1 MHLESRRL
9 GKQMR
14 LVLRALLAFFVIGFA
29 GTARGAEDLVP
40 FTGEKSSWHG
50 FDRYDFLMDEQTF
63 EVKPASAKAKA
74 EKGQRPCIVVVPKTV
89 AAGNPWSWRGCY
101 WDHEPQAEVELL
113 KRGFHIAFVTP
124 DGGVEARDKVW
135 DAWYKYL
142 TEKHGLA
149 KKAAFVGMSKGG
161 VNEYS
166 WGGVNPEKVACI
178 YADNPAL
185 WDEDFAKL
193 PALAKHDVPLLHVCG
208 SEDFLVDRYTRVV
221 EDTYHTLGG
230 QITVII
236 KDGHAHH
243 RHSLQNPKL
252 IADWIEQHMTP
263 STANKPA
270 FVDATYTKAYYY
282 SLEPKYI
289 FLKEENSYATARG
302 PGYTES
308 YDRYDS
314 PTTGKFKTGGFSI
327 VVPKKVAPGKP
338 WVLTGD
344 ALERDATVEQALLAQ
359 GYHILIVSP
368 LGSGFT
374 PKQWDDAY
382 KLLVDNG
389 FSKKPVLKGIGPKAG
404 EAYAW
409 AVANPDK
416 VFSIYARNPLMKSLM
431 AKEAKQQ
438 QPIDNLAALAKAGV
452 PVLHDCGA
460 LDPWLESQ
468 TRVVEKRYKELGGKI
483 TVIVREGEGH
493 FPLSPKDPK
502 SAVDF
507 IIKNASPGA
516 AQQGKAPEGVEV
528 LRDVVVGTG
537 GGRPMHADIAR
548 PKAPPAGLMPAVL
561 WIHGGGWTSG
571 SHHEFQ
577 QTIQL
582 AKHGYLVLSVEYR
595 FADEAMW
602 PAQIEDCKLAAR
614 WLRAN
619 AAKYNVDPERIGCW
633 GTSAGGHLAALMG
646 VTADRPELEGKG
658 GSAGFSS
665 TVQAVVNFCGPT
677 QFTGKAYIKPALQM
691 AGGTYEEKTAVYK
704 QMSPLDNVN
713 AKAPPFL
720 FVNGEKDTTVPLFHA
735 ELMTEALKKVKVP
748 VKVIVV
754 KNAGHGY
761 VFSGSKD
768 APAEPSPKEVDAA
781 VLKFLDAN
789 LKKNASTGAAQPK
802 STALPVK
809 GGAPI
814 ALYGGGAASRDDGVK
829 KQGGDSFRWTGSGQI
844 TWKVQIDRAGDYEVA
859 LNHAAEPGAVGQQL
873 QVSSGN
879 SRVEY
884 KLATTKGVF
893 GNKSYEMTPIKGR
906 LRLEAGTQTITL
918 SISDAP
924 KAMAVLQ
931 FRSLELIPVAVNA
944 AIEAERQEARRAR
957 ASTEWLAKAGYGLMF
972 HWTSQSIGK
981 DGTHKPYA
989 QAVDDFDVKRFADM
1003 VAETGA
1009 GYVIFTIGHAQSYCP
1024 APLKAWEKY
1033 HPGKTTGRDLIAEMA
1048 DALSAKGIKLMC
1060 YLNAASLTKYPK
1072 ASEEEFSRIMT
1083 EVVTEFGEHYKEKVA
1098 GYWFDCCYQA
1108 KEKYPGF
1115 SFQEFFKTC
1124 KAGNPNRIVALN
1136 SWIYPNVSEWQE
1148 YWAGETANPVG
1159 LPLKGT
1165 TQEHGP
1171 GAGLRYHTLLIMEPY
1186 WVQQKVEMPRPQFTA
1201 QKLGDYIAQCKA
1213 NGGAVTINLG
1223 IYQDGTVDPNAVD
1236 VLKEVRKR
1244 VR

>member
-1 MHLESRRL
+1 MKTKLSIYVLAL
-9 GKQMR
+9 G
-14 LVLRALLAFFVIGFA
+14 ALLALFVIGFA
-29 GTARGAEDLVP
+29 GTARGAEGLVP

-50 FDRYDFLMDEQTF
+50 FDRYDFLMDEQTMD
-63 EVKPASAKAKA
+63 VKPASAKAKGA
-74 EKGQRPCIVVVPKTV
+74 KGQRPCIVVVPKTV
-89 AAGNPWSWRGCY
+89 AAGNPWSWQACY
-101 WDHEPQAEVELL
+101 WDHEPQTEVELL
-113 KRGFHIAFVTP
+113 KRGFHIAFVAP

-135 DAWYKYL
+135 DAWYKFL

-166 WGGVNPEKVACI
+166 WGAVNPEKVACI

-221 EDTYHTLGG
+221 EDMYHTLGG

-243 RHSLQNPKL
+243 RHSLQNAKP

-282 SLEPKYI
+282 SLEPRFIY
-289 FLKEENSYATARG
+289 LKEENSYATARG
-302 PGYTES
+302 PGYTEC

-314 PTTGKFKTGGFSI
+314 PTSGKFKTGGFSI

-338 WVLTGD
+338 WVFTGD
-344 ALERDATVEQALLAQ
+344 ALERDATVEQALLAK
-359 GYHILIVSP
+359 GYHILIISP

-374 PKQWDDAY
+374 QKQWNDAY

-389 FSKKPVLKGIGPKAG
+389 FSNKPVLKGIGPKAG

-416 VFSIYARNPLMKSLM
+416 VSCIYARNPLMKSLM
-431 AKEAKQQ
+431 ASAAKQQ

-452 PVLHDCGA
+452 PVLHDSGA
-460 LDPWLESQ
+460 LDPWLENH
-468 TRVVEKRYKELGGKI
+468 TRVVEKRYQELGGKI
-483 TVIVREGEGH
+483 QVIVREGEGH

-502 SAVDF
+502 SVVDF
-507 IIKNASPGA
+507 IVKNASTGA
-516 AQQGKAPEGVEV
+516 AQPKQGRAPDGVEL

-537 GGRPMHADIAR
+537 GGRAMHADIAR
-548 PKAPPAGLMPAVL
+548 PKTPPAGLMPAVI

-595 FADEAMW
+595 FADEARW
-602 PAQIEDCKLAAR
+602 PAQIEDCKLAVR

-619 AAKYNVDPERIGCW
+619 AAKYQVNPDRIGCW

-646 VTADRPELEGKG
+646 VTSDRPELEGKG
-658 GSAGFSS
+658 GSEGFSS

-677 QFTGKAYIKPALQM
+677 RFTGNNYIVPSRKM
-691 AGGTYEEKTAVYK
+691 AGGTYEEKTDVYR

-713 AKAPPFL
+713 PKAPPFL
-720 FVNGEKDTTVPLFHA
+720 FVNGEKDTTVPVFHA
-735 ELMTEALKKVKVP
+735 ELMTEALKKVNVP
-748 VKVIVV
+748 VEMIVV

-761 VFSGSKD
+761 VFNGPRGGP
-768 APAEPSPKEVDAA
+768 PAEPSPAEVDAA

-802 STALPVK
+802 STAIPVN
-809 GGAPI
+809 GDAPTG
-814 ALYGGGAASRDDGVK
+814 LYGAGAASRDDGVK
-829 KQGGDSFRWTGSGQI
+829 KQAGDSFRWTGSGQI

-859 LNHAAEPGAVGQQL
+859 LNHAAEPGAVGQDV
-873 QVSSGN
+873 QVSS
-879 SRVEY
+879 SDSTVRY
-884 KLATTKGVF
+884 TLTKTKGVF

-918 SISDAP
+918 SIPDAP

-931 FRSLELIPVAVNA
+931 FRSLELIPVAANA

-957 ASTEWLAKAGYGLMF
+957 ASTEWLAQAGYGLMF

-981 DGTHKPYA
+981 DGTHKPYT
-989 QAVDDFDVKRFADM
+989 QAVDDIDVKRFADM
-1003 VAETGA
+1003 VEETGA
-1009 GYVIFTIGHAQSYCP
+1009 GYVIFTIGHAKSDCP

-1033 HPGKTTGRDLIAEMA
+1033 HPGKTTRRDLIAEMA

-1115 SFQEFFKTC
+1115 SFREFFKTC

-1148 YWAGETANPVG
+1148 YWAGETASPVG

-1171 GAGLRYHTLLIMEPY
+1171 GAGLRYHALLIMEPY

-1201 QKLGDYIAQCKA
+1201 QQLGDYIDQCKA